1 MNQSNSSGHFRAQ
14 VSSIARVEGGNPAPP
29 SVCCAW
35 LYEILCAHQFQL
47 DCQMSEIYGHMAAY
61 MVASKLLGHAQ
72 NPDKSVKFL
81 KSTWTRTL
89 HAKAN
94 VSRRMQMT
102 GG

>member
-1 MNQSNSSGHFRAQ
+1 
-14 VSSIARVEGGNPAPP
+14 
-29 SVCCAW
+29 
-35 LYEILCAHQFQL
+35 
-47 DCQMSEIYGHMAAY
+47 MSEIYGHMAAY

-72 NPDKSVKFL
+72 NPDKSVKLL